1 VDRWPQRHDDALSYA
16 ARGLQLP
23 LQGVVPTASLLCTP
37 SDATALP
44 VLLRPGAAAQPFQ
57 RLQTLP
63 QAAVLPEH
71 VLPHLEAQLL
81 RGRVPKASDQLRLAV
96 SPAAVPEQVG
106 GYAMGVQ
113 PGKRSAAEVQE
124 RRKFRIEERR
134 KFREAQRERL
144 SRGELRI
151 SRVRKEQ
158 SKARERGDRGRFLPK
173 GATTKRHGDELDRS
187 DSVASSEI

>member
-1 VDRWPQRHDDALSYA
+1 MA
-16 ARGLQLP
+16 G
-23 LQGVVPTASLLCTP
+23 
-37 SDATALP
+37 
-44 VLLRPGAAAQPFQ
+44 LLRPGAAAQPFQ